1 MNTNKTTTKKTT
13 KKTKKPAI
21 EYAFVVN
28 LVDAETIQ
36 DVALAFAEAKFGAK
50 IPLNKTDINAYVI
63 KGKGDIIATFSAIY
77 ECLSETLPHLIVP
90 ACQCNCRKKGNLF
103 KRFWKWLTHK
113 K

>member
-36 DVALAFAEAKFGAK
+36 EVALAFAEAKFGAK
-50 IPLNKTDINAYVI
+50 IPLNKTDVNAYVN
-63 KGKGDIIATFSAIY
+63 KGKDEAVATIDALCECFSAA
-77 ECLSETLPHLIVP
+77 LPYLMVP
-90 ACQCNCRKKGNLF
+90 VCSCNCKKKNNLF
-103 KRFWKWLTHK
+103 KRFWKWLTNK